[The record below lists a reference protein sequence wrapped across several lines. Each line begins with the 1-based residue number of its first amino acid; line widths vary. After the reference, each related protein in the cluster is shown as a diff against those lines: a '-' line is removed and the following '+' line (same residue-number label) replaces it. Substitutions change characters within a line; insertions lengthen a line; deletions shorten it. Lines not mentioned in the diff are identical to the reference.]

1 MEEKEIIVQLK
12 EGKHEAFE
20 WVYNTYWSQV
30 YNFCRL
36 YITSIEDTKEIVQQV
51 FVKIWEAREFIKEE
65 ENFKGFLF
73 IVTRNIIF
81 NQSKR
86 KFNED
91 FYKLSVLSA
100 YSPSDEHTAHGIEEE
115 IEGAQL
121 GQYINQLIDALPPRQ
136 KEVFLLSRKSHLS
149 YKEISTRL
157 DISEKTVE
165 HHIAKAIKFLRQ
177 NIKLYQIFLVC

>member
-1 MEEKEIIVQLK
+1 MDEREIITQLK
-12 EGKHEAFE
+12 GGNHEAFSLI
-20 WVYNTYWSQV
+20 YNTYWSQV

-149 YKEISTRL
+149 YKEISIRL